1 MAVSNRIRVA
11 AAALLSFA
19 VVASAVACGGGDAAQ
34 QAGVGE
40 PQPGG
45 DIIFLENGEFTG
57 FAQQDL
63 RTWQTSSVAVNLFD
77 RLLYL
82 DPESGELAP
91 WLATE
96 WAVNDDFTEIELTL
110 RTDVTFSDGTPL
122 TPELVVNNLD
132 HFGYGDPDRGITP
145 SRPQFLRYDR
155 AEPVS
160 EDKVRIF
167 LKEPDTGFLNN
178 LGDLRHSIV
187 AQSSLD
193 LDYEQAAEIEN
204 SIGSGPFVFES
215 QKPGSEIK
223 IVKREGYNWPPG
235 TADHTGEAYLDSI
248 TYIISS
254 EGASR
259 TGLLLSG
266 QAHAARD
273 VLITDEQQLQE
284 QGFHYYGARPFGG
297 VRDLEIN
304 PTAND
309 VIADIRVRQAIQR
322 GIDRDE
328 LIATVYNDNW
338 TVARGLV
345 QSNTPGF
352 VDIGDEYG
360 FDPELA
366 NQLLDEA
373 GWTEKGPDGI
383 RVKDGQRLSFRVY
396 PETQWVVPIP
406 DAELIA
412 IQLKRIG
419 IEFELVKVDRATYQ
433 AQVAKPDNPFS
444 WGHST
449 ATDVNQLWNKYRSG
463 GVGGLNDPEFDALLN
478 RISSIPVGEERTE
491 AVGDAQTY
499 LLDNALIVP
508 LQETQQSFVTA
519 PNLNG
524 FIPETLARSYFYDA
538 WLST

>member
-1 MAVSNRIRVA
+1 MASASRIRCAAIIALTAAVIATVA
-11 AAALLSFA
+11 
-19 VVASAVACGGGDAAQ
+19 ACGGSGAPQADSAQ
-34 QAGVGE
+34 AE
-40 PQPGG
+40 PGG

-77 RLLYL
+77 RLVYL
-82 DPESGELAP
+82 DPDTGELEP

-96 WAVNDDFTEIELTL
+96 WTVNDDSTEIELTL
-110 RTDVTFSDGTPL
+110 REGVTFSDGSAL
-122 TPELVVNNLD
+122 TPEVVVANLD

-155 AEPVS
+155 S
-160 EDKVRIF
+160 EATGENTVRIY

-187 AQSSLD
+187 AASTLE
-193 LDYEQAAEIEN
+193 LGYEEAAELE
-204 SIGSGPFVFES
+204 SAIGSGPFVFES
-215 QKPGSEIK
+215 QVPGSEIK
-223 IVKREGYNWPPG
+223 IVKRAGYDWPPAS
-235 TADHTGEAYLDSI
+235 ADHTGEAYLDSI

-273 VLITDEQQLQE
+273 VLITDEQRLTD
-284 QGFHYYGARPFGG
+284 QGFHYFGARPFGG

-309 VIADIRVRQAIQR
+309 IIADVRVRQAIQR

-328 LIATVYNDNW
+328 LISTVYNDNW

-352 VDIGDEYG
+352 SDIGDEYG

-366 NQLLDEA
+366 NRLLDEA
-373 GWTEKGPDGI
+373 GWSEKGADGI
-383 RVKDGQRLSFRVY
+383 RVKDGQRLSFVVY
-396 PETQWVVPIP
+396 PESQWVVPIP

-412 IQLKRIG
+412 IQMKRLG
-419 IEFELVKVDRATYQ
+419 IEFELVKVDRATYN
-433 AQVAKPDNPFS
+433 AQVAEPDNPFS
-444 WGHST
+444 WGHTT
-449 ATDVNQLWNKYRSG
+449 ATDVNQLWNRYRSG
-463 GVGGLNDPEFDALLN
+463 GLGGLNDPEFDALLN
-478 RISSIPVGEERTE
+478 TISTIPVGDERTE
-491 AVGDAQTY
+491 AVAAAQAY

-524 FIPETLARSYFYDA
+524 FTPETLGRSYFYDA
-538 WLST
+538 WLAQ